1 MEGEERMNS
10 GPGKGALYV
19 RRIDKLSKGILR
31 SAIIIAALGFSGCSA
46 LLPEPEA
53 PPRAEPVEQDSKIVI
68 VPPSPAPTP
77 KAAARISPP
86 PPLPSL
92 AIVLTSGLSAYADV
106 ATELMQRFEN
116 HDVYDLSDDGNVP
129 VNTLR
134 LVNDSDSGVVVAI
147 GLRAAVSSVAM
158 SDIPVVFSQVF
169 NYQKL
174 LTENSRGV
182 SSIAPLDAQIA
193 AWKEMNPTVSRIGAI
208 VGEGHDDLIAEAE
221 LAAERHGVELLAHVA
236 HSDQETLYIFK
247 RMIRDIDGFWL
258 FPDNRVLSRRALQQ
272 IMDGAERQRVPVLV
286 PSESLLSMGASI
298 SVSSVAADIAETIT
312 KVIRQIES
320 GNIADVPPITPLSE
334 IRVTT
339 SETIRVVDR

>member
-1 MEGEERMNS
+1 MDS
-10 GPGKGALYV
+10 GPGKGALCV
-19 RRIDKLSKGILR
+19 RRIDNLANGLLR
-31 SAIIIAALGFSGCSA
+31 SAIIIAALGFVGCST
-46 LLPEPEA
+46 LPPEPE
-53 PPRAEPVEQDSKIVI
+53 PPPPTEPVAQDSKIVI
-68 VPPSPAPTP
+68 APPLPAPTP

-106 ATELMQRFEN
+106 ATELMRRFEN
-116 HDVYDLSDDGNVP
+116 HNVYDLSDDGSVP

-158 SDIPVVFSQVF
+158 SDKPVVFSQVF
-169 NYQKL
+169 NYQNL

-193 AWKEMNPTVSRIGAI
+193 AWKEMNPSISRIGAI
-208 VGEGHDDLIAEAE
+208 VGEGHEDLIAEAE
-221 LAAERHGVELLAHVA
+221 LAAERHGVELLAHVT

-272 IMDGAERQRVPVLV
+272 IMESAEHQRVPVLV

-298 SVSSVAADIAETIT
+298 SVSSVASDIAETIT

-320 GNIADVPPITPLSE
+320 GNIADIPPITPLSE

-339 SETIRVVDR
+339 SQTIRVVDR

>member
-1 MEGEERMNS
+1 VNS
-10 GPGKGALYV
+10 GPGKGVLCV
-19 RRIDKLSKGILR
+19 RMIDNLTKRMLR
-31 SAIIIAALGFSGCSA
+31 PAIIIAALSFAGCST
-46 LLPEPEA
+46 LPPEPAA
-53 PPRAEPVEQDSKIVI
+53 PPPTVPVEHDRDIVI
-68 VPPSPAPTP
+68 VPPLPAPTP
-77 KAAARISPP
+77 KATVRIPPP

-92 AIVLTSGLSAYADV
+92 AIVLTSGLSAYLNV
-106 ATELMQRFEN
+106 ANELMQRFEN
-116 HDVYDLSDDGNVP
+116 HDVYDLSDEGSAP
-129 VNTLR
+129 VNILR
-134 LVNDSDSGVVVAI
+134 SVNDSDSSVVVAI

-158 SDIPVVFSQVF
+158 SDKPVVFSQVF

-193 AWKEMNPTVSRIGAI
+193 AWKEMNPSISRIGAI

-221 LAAERHGVELLAHVA
+221 LAAERHGIELLAHVT
-236 HSDQETLYIFK
+236 HSDQETLYVFK
-247 RMIRDIDGFWL
+247 RIIRDIDGFWL

-272 IMDGAERQRVPVLV
+272 IMEGAERQRVPVLV
-286 PSESLLSMGASI
+286 PTESLLSMGASM
-298 SVSSVAADIAETIT
+298 SVSSVASDIAETIT

-320 GNIADVPPITPLSE
+320 GNIGNVPPITPLSE

>member
-1 MEGEERMNS
+1 M
-10 GPGKGALYV
+10 P
-19 RRIDKLSKGILR
+19 RIDNLTRGMLR
-31 SAIIIAALGFSGCSA
+31 FAIIIAALSFSGCTT
-46 LLPEPEA
+46 LNPGPEA
-53 PPRAEPVEQDSKIVI
+53 PAPAEPVVQDSEIVI
-68 VPPSPAPTP
+68 VPPLPAPTP

-92 AIVLTSGLSAYADV
+92 AIVLTSGLPAYTDV

-116 HDVYDLSDDGNVP
+116 HDVYDLSDDGSVP
-129 VNTLR
+129 VNILR
-134 LVNDSDSGVVVAI
+134 LVNDSNSSVVVAI

-158 SDIPVVFSQVF
+158 SDKPVVFSQVF

-174 LTENSRGV
+174 LTENSRGI

-193 AWKEMNPTVSRIGAI
+193 AWKEMNPTISRIGTI

-221 LAAERHGVELLAHVA
+221 LAAERHGVELLAHVT

-272 IMDGAERQRVPVLV
+272 IMEDAEHQRVPVLV

-298 SVSSVAADIAETIT
+298 SVSSVASNIAETIEN
-312 KVIRQIES
+312 VIRQIES
-320 GNIADVPPITPLSE
+320 GNIADIPPITPLSE
-334 IRVTT
+334 IQVTT
-339 SETIRVVDR
+339 SQTIRVVDR

>member
-1 MEGEERMNS
+1 M
-10 GPGKGALYV
+10 
-19 RRIDKLSKGILR
+19 RRIDNLTKRMLR
-31 SAIIIAALGFSGCSA
+31 SAIVIAALGFSGCTA
-46 LLPEPEA
+46 LLPEPEE
-53 PPRAEPVEQDSKIVI
+53 PPPAEPVEQESDIVI
-68 VPPSPAPTP
+68 VPPLPAPTP
-77 KAAARISPP
+77 KSTVRISPP

-92 AIVLTSGLSAYADV
+92 AIVLTSGLSAYSNV
-106 ATELMQRFEN
+106 ANELMQRFEN
-116 HDVYDLSDDGNVP
+116 HDVYDLSDEGSAP
-129 VNTLR
+129 VNILR
-134 LVNDSDSGVVVAI
+134 SVNDSDSSVVVAI

-158 SDIPVVFSQVF
+158 SDKPVVFSQVF

-193 AWKEMNPTVSRIGAI
+193 AWKEMNPSISRIGAI

-221 LAAERHGVELLAHVA
+221 LAAERHGIELLAHVT
-236 HSDQETLYIFK
+236 HSDQETLYVFK
-247 RMIRDIDGFWL
+247 RIIRDIDGFWL

-272 IMDGAERQRVPVLV
+272 IMEGAERQRVPVLV
-286 PSESLLSMGASI
+286 PTESLLSMGASM
-298 SVSSVAADIAETIT
+298 SVSSVASDIAETIT

-320 GNIADVPPITPLSE
+320 GNIGNVPPITPLSE

>member
-1 MEGEERMNS
+1 
-10 GPGKGALYV
+10 V
-19 RRIDKLSKGILR
+19 RSIDNLTNGLLC
-31 SAIIIAALGFSGCSA
+31 SAIIIATLGFAGCST
-46 LLPEPEA
+46 LLPETEA
-53 PPRAEPVEQDSKIVI
+53 PAPAEPVEPVEPVEQNSDIVI
-68 VPPSPAPTP
+68 VPPLPAPTP
-77 KAAARISPP
+77 KAAPTILAP

-106 ATELMQRFEN
+106 AAELMQRFE
-116 HDVYDLSDDGNVP
+116 HYDIYDLSEDGSVP
-129 VNTLR
+129 VNILR
-134 LVNDSDSGVVVAI
+134 RVNDSDSGVVVAI

-158 SDIPVVFSQVF
+158 SEKPVVFSQVF

-174 LTENSRGV
+174 LSDNSRGI

-193 AWKEMNPTVSRIGAI
+193 AWKKTNPSISRIGAI

-221 LAAERHGVELLAHVA
+221 YAADQHGVELLAHVT

-272 IMDGAERQRVPVLV
+272 IMESAEHQRVPVLV
-286 PSESLLSMGASI
+286 PTDSLLSMGASI
-298 SVSSVAADIAETIT
+298 SVSSVASDIADTIT
-312 KVIRQIES
+312 NVIRQIET
-320 GNIADVPPITPLSE
+320 GNIADVPPITPLSA

-339 SETIRVVDR
+339 SETIRLVDR

>member
-1 MEGEERMNS
+1 MDGE
-10 GPGKGALYV
+10 GALGL
-19 RRIDKLSKGILR
+19 RSIDNLTNGLLC
-31 SAIIIAALGFSGCSA
+31 SAIIIAALGFAGCSTLPA
-46 LLPEPEA
+46 EHDAPAPPEPVQQINE
-53 PPRAEPVEQDSKIVI
+53 IVV
-68 VPPSPAPTP
+68 VPPLPAATP
-77 KAAARISPP
+77 KAAPRIIPP
-86 PPLPSL
+86 TPLPSL
-92 AIVLTSGLSAYADV
+92 AIVLTSGLSAYVDV
-106 ATELMQRFEN
+106 ANELMQRFEN
-116 HDVYDLSDDGNVP
+116 HDVYDLSEEGNIP
-129 VNTLR
+129 VNVLR
-134 LVNDSDSGVVVAI
+134 RVNDSDSGVVVAI

-158 SDIPVVFSQVF
+158 SDRPVVFSQVF

-182 SSIAPLDAQIA
+182 ASIAPLDAQIA
-193 AWKEMNPTVSRIGAI
+193 AWKEMNPSVSRIGAI

-221 LAAERHGVELLAHVA
+221 LAAERHGVELRAHVT

-298 SVSSVAADIAETIT
+298 SVSSVASDIAETIT
-312 KVIRQIES
+312 NVIRQIES

-339 SETIRVVDR
+339 SEMIRLVDR